1 VLVFCY
7 IWKFKTRGTVL
18 AADTAGGVLIGMNAT
33 SVGAVD
39 YLLRQF
45 LNKIDTTC
53 LRLPIVGT
61 RMRQA
66 GWEQDWERHQ
76 DGCRE
81 ESGNKN
87 LGLNMV
93 FEKALVGL
101 IVKDLYSINI
111 AALSSKD

>member
-1 VLVFCY
+1 MSIGLGS
-7 IWKFKTRGTVL
+7 ILTV
-18 AADTAGGVLIGMNAT
+18 GVGLLLYLEVQDQGNAT